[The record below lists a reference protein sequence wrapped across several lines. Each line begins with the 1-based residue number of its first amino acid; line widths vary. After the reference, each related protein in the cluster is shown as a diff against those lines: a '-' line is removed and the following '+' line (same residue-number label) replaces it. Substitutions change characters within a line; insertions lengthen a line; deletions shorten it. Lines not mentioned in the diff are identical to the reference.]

1 MKSSEKFIAGLIVG
15 AAAGVLAALFLQSD
29 KGKEFMNDVKDA
41 AANAGDGLED
51 LLQKGKDFATDM
63 ANKVKEDV
71 SSV

>member
-1 MKSSEKFIAGLIVG
+1 
-15 AAAGVLAALFLQSD
+15 
-29 KGKEFMNDVKDA
+29 MNDVKDA